1 MEFGRIRV
9 NSRQRLFAVG
19 GERLAP
25 RFTVKL
31 LFRDWQLVSDSTS
44 DGVSNIVGREHIGT
58 FRIAHVASTSSLA
71 SVRYCAP
78 VGKVCVLSSITNAK
92 VRSQPSPTG
101 QMPREALLPISGHS
115 VTISS

>member
-1 MEFGRIRV
+1 MDVILVG
-9 NSRQRLFAVG
+9 NSYVKKPRTHSGAANKRQDLP
-19 GERLAP
+19 LAP
-25 RFTVKL
+25 PHPSSFAPN
-31 LFRDWQLVSDSTS
+31 
-44 DGVSNIVGREHIGT
+44 NIVGREHIGT

>member
-1 MEFGRIRV
+1 MRKR
-9 NSRQRLFAVG
+9 
-19 GERLAP
+19 
-25 RFTVKL
+25 
-31 LFRDWQLVSDSTS
+31 TS
-44 DGVSNIVGREHIGT
+44 QTNWLSEDREAAKGSPDTIVVPTATATTRNIVGREHIGT